1 MVSWS
6 PGPIRSSLLP
16 PVHTSS
22 HQDGGHQLLWRLGPC
37 PTGSPPCPPWA
48 AALLPAGCALPTARG
63 HGHVSPSLASPP
75 CWAVGHRKGSFCA
88 PLPPATAG
96 QRCRQRAP
104 ACERWPICSENQFG
118 PKRRQRPS
126 RSSVPPQ
133 AWPQGGTSALAWRG
147 IHPGRD
153 TCTDPAPHCGPW
165 GPSLQMKA
173 GPPSAQ
179 GPDASGYKPESDH
192 CVVKTRG
199 PVVTGAVTAQS
210 RGCGLCVGRAEWG
223 CLPGCRAQ
231 HRPWV
236 NVLWG
241 HSCGPCT
248 FSVAICSGPGTV
260 LNHES
265 GEMGPVTVL
274 AQGN

>member
-1 MVSWS
+1 MGPGTQLLGQSTCPPPLHWSLRVSTVVSWS

-173 GPPSAQ
+173 GP
-179 GPDASGYKPESDH
+179 
-192 CVVKTRG
+192 R
-199 PVVTGAVTAQS
+199 
-210 RGCGLCVGRAEWG
+210 
-223 CLPGCRAQ
+223 Q
-231 HRPWV
+231 HRG
-236 NVLWG
+236 LLYL
-241 HSCGPCT
+241 
-248 FSVAICSGPGTV
+248 GTNQN
-260 LNHES
+260 LTTAS
-265 GEMGPVTVL
+265 
-274 AQGN
+274 